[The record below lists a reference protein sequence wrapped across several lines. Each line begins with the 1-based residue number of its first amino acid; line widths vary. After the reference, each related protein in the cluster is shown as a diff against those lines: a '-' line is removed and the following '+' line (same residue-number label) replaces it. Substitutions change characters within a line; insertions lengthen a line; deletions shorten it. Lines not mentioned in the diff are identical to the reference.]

1 MPKTNFQIERFE
13 RKTCSLLSTRKA
25 YRKHMATQTSLDT
38 ILQEIV
44 ISIISSYTWN
54 YIVFPTYFHDMNH
67 LVFFLVSSGHGIS
80 EEILFARPNH
90 GQFPTK
96 KPPTIVNENRI
107 PKHCN
112 FNFNDKNM
120 VQYII

>member
-1 MPKTNFQIERFE
+1 
-13 RKTCSLLSTRKA
+13 
-25 YRKHMATQTSLDT
+25 MATQTSLDT
-38 ILQEIV
+38 ILQEIG

-80 EEILFARPNH
+80 KEILFARPNH

-96 KPPTIVNENRI
+96 KPPKIVNENGI
-107 PKHCN
+107 PKHGN

-120 VQYII
+120 VQYTIW